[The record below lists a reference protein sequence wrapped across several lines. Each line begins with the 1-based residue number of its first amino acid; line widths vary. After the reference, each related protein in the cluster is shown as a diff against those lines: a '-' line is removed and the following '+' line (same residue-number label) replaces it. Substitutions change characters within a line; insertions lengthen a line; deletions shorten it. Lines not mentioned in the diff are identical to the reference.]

1 MQIIR
6 PTSTDT
12 TLIGRYYPKTF
23 FFASKS
29 QRAGTALAA
38 AVSSHTMNLTS
49 SPLTSRA
56 WCVLLVAWL
65 GWGFDVFDA
74 LLFNF
79 VAPNCIPTL
88 LHLPLGSQLAKA
100 ATAQWTGILT
110 ALLLVGWALGGTL
123 FGYVADRIGR
133 ERALI
138 LTILVYALGT
148 ASCALAPSLPVL
160 IVCRAIASLGI
171 GGEWAAGATLVAETV
186 PSRHR
191 LLAGA
196 LLQTASP
203 LGLFLAMGMT
213 WLIAGHFMADS
224 PATSWRY
231 VFACGLLPV
240 LIVLIARVGLSKQA
254 QPPRTDTH
262 GSLVDGLLDLFSPTL
277 RKATLS
283 ALAMSVVAITT
294 WWCCNAFLPA
304 IANTLG
310 SRAAVLQGL
319 SGGAAVKVA
328 ESWKA
333 TTTLWFNFGGI
344 VGALLAVPLGHR
356 LGRRALF
363 AAYYGTGA
371 LALLFV
377 FGIAWPPEV
386 TLRLTFFVG
395 VSIYGVFGALTFYLP
410 ELFPSHHRAL
420 GAGFC
425 YNTGRLLAAAGPFLV
440 GAYSAQQVDPLRGAL
455 TALTAIAVVPLL
467 AAIGTPWISESGLL
481 NETRQL
487 PQT

>member
-1 MQIIR
+1 M
-6 PTSTDT
+6 
-12 TLIGRYYPKTF
+12 
-23 FFASKS
+23 
-29 QRAGTALAA
+29 
-38 AVSSHTMNLTS
+38 
-49 SPLTSRA
+49 
-56 WCVLLVAWL
+56 LLVAWL

-88 LHLPLGSQLAKA
+88 LHLPLGSQAAKA

-160 IVCRAIASLGI
+160 ILCRAAASLGI

-213 WLIAGHFMADS
+213 WLIAGHLMADS

-231 VFACGLLPV
+231 VFACGLIPV
-240 LIVLIARVGLSKQA
+240 VVVLIARIGLSKQLA
-254 QPPRTDTH
+254 APQTHPH
-262 GSLVDGLLDLFSPTL
+262 GSLVAGLLDLFSPSL
-277 RKATLS
+277 RRATLS
-283 ALAMSVVAITT
+283 ALAMSVVAIMT
-294 WWCCNAFLPA
+294 WWCCNAFLPT

-333 TTTLWFNFGGI
+333 TTTLWFNCGGI
-344 VGALLAVPLGHR
+344 VGALLAVPLGHW

-363 AAYYGTGA
+363 AVYYGTGA
-371 LALLFV
+371 FALLVV
-377 FGIAWPPEV
+377 FGVAWPPEI

-395 VSIYGVFGALTFYLP
+395 VSIFGALTYYLP
-410 ELFPSHHRAL
+410 ELFPSHRRAL

-440 GAYSAQQVDPLRGAL
+440 GAYSAQQSDPLRGAL
-455 TALTAIAVVPLL
+455 TALTAVAIVPLL
-467 AAIGTPWISESGLL
+467 AAIGTPWISESGSLH
-481 NETRQL
+481 NTREL
-487 PQT
+487 PLG